1 MVLEF
6 FVFKG
11 LDNLL
16 NLEGKSCV
24 EMTHL
29 VLHLETVMK
38 VGVAKN
44 DIAGRNRDPGMGGIG
59 KKKMVLEFFVFKR
72 LGNLLILE
80 GKSWV
85 EINHLVLHLE
95 TVMKVGVAK
104 NDMAGRN
111 RDLGMGGI
119 GKVTS

>member
-6 FVFKG
+6 FVFKRLG
-11 LDNLL
+11 NLL

-59 KKKMVLEFFVFKR
+59 KVISQLLNLQGMDPIYTNLENSFNELVELFICYSFENRFWQMSWLDFLNMILIVFCKIIA
-72 LGNLLILE
+72 LF
-80 GKSWV
+80 
-85 EINHLVLHLE
+85 
-95 TVMKVGVAK
+95 
-104 NDMAGRN
+104 
-111 RDLGMGGI
+111 
-119 GKVTS
+119 